1 MNTKTTALDAQTSIA
16 TYEKLAEA
24 FDQGRRDFIDDA
36 GLTEKCAA
44 IQRQVAAF
52 VAATEDGLEKAG
64 ASNEQIA
71 EAWIGI
77 LKQADGESTTAPTV
91 PSDAAIDT
99 FLANQGFKSPK
110 LDFTPDPKELAK
122 EYVASNPRPGLF
134 SQFGMPNS
142 DSFPGMAVG
151 ALAGAAGLPLL
162 SLLQDK
168 KKRPGLLATILG
180 GGALGALGGYAA
192 HGLNSGLA
200 ADKAWQYAGRGN
212 VTSRTPNTPNPS
224 LAADK
229 TWQGAG
235 AVGGSPSK

>member
-1 MNTKTTALDAQTSIA
+1 LLPPPKT
-16 TYEKLAEA
+16 
-24 FDQGRRDFIDDA
+24 
-36 GLTEKCAA
+36 
-44 IQRQVAAF
+44 
-52 VAATEDGLEKAG
+52 
-64 ASNEQIA
+64 
-71 EAWIGI
+71 
-77 LKQADGESTTAPTV
+77 DGESTTAPTV